1 MQLRVLI
8 CVCCRYAGDSQ
19 FQVSVT
25 GIPAG
30 IKDVQV
36 LSVGIVNHYQSSC
49 VGCTSELTIE
59 GLRGRTE

>member
-1 MQLRVLI
+1 MLVMIECKRACSLCLPMQLRVLI

-36 LSVGIVNHYQSSC
+36 VSVGIV
-49 VGCTSELTIE
+49 
-59 GLRGRTE
+59 